1 MAPPSLVTLAL
12 QNYDIPSGF
21 RPFISPLYDILLTFR
36 QLGAAIHQS
45 NSRKELTDL
54 LKKHKRNLV
63 QLSQL
68 RSDSGGMEDTFA
80 GSFIL
85 TLVDACHSHVNASE
99 PFKKMV
105 RGWWPQSPAQRGKL
119 RRKGCSPFDLSELP
133 DSAMDRHFLSLKPS
147 TPPAPSQNLGTID
160 IDASDDDDDNT
171 VQAGPSRV
179 VEGGNADDGS
189 SDAVS
194 VSEDHV
200 SAHDLQ
206 SRESSYVVPD
216 PPEDPQ
222 AASSSDDDFEPPPA
236 PAEAINRF
244 VLSQQLGDIMPT
256 PIFPPTH
263 RRPRIRHPVS
273 PNHQHWGPRS
283 RRQSASSSSDG
294 DSDEEGE
301 AAPVFP
307 SRPLISRS
315 DYQDDDMNTFRN
327 VVSTRAAGSHQTAQL
342 AADSEA
348 TVQNNVVTDNEDDE
362 GDEDDKD
369 IEEHSMSSREVKE
382 RREALSSLKNL
393 GNPRVPRPRSETPP
407 PIPPSAAVIK
417 TRIGRTVNAPRRL
430 GSSTAVIPTM
440 RPSSG
445 PLTSKRKRDST
456 PEPQPSTRARL
467 MSASGHRSRS
477 LSPSAAEAP
486 ASEDEES
493 SGSDSPPAKKAK
505 TSGKAKEPRHK
516 HSGSRSRARFYE
528 RPHYGTPPPD
538 LNSYEDMEIR
548 DVDSV
553 LGTPNKSPA
562 PLWTSLPGTNNA
574 DEEKSEFWDPV
585 NGYFLLKGQTG
596 VPDGVIRDLRGYLSV
611 PGQLDLHVNHFVN
624 ATAPMRAPALGRS
637 KLVCFSCVLH
647 PETCVPFPA
656 DGPSKLSNSRKCLF
670 CVQKKLSCVMSCPSE
685 EFDKMKELC
694 ADWGES
700 SEAGLSRQFE
710 EIANGRRTVEKL
722 INARNDLDT
731 EIQRLADRD
740 AALVAKLRECCRD
753 PRDILRHL
761 SRNDPDFQ
769 LSMPTIIQ
777 LCSVFGWD
785 FSELPEPLQFGRHT
799 DGTPYLRN
807 QARGDV
813 LMIPSTSEFP
823 TGTPAP
829 AAGPSRKGGLL
840 SSLD

>member
-1 MAPPSLVTLAL
+1 MAPPNLVTLAL

-21 RPFISPLYDILLTFR
+21 HPFISPLYDILLTFR
-36 QLGAAIHQS
+36 KLGAATHQS
-45 NSRKELTDL
+45 NSRKELTEL
-54 LKKHKRNLV
+54 LKKHKRNLI

-68 RSDSGGMEDTFA
+68 HSDSGGMEDTFA

-85 TLVDACHSHVNASE
+85 TIVDACHSHVNASE
-99 PFKKMV
+99 PFKKLV
-105 RGWWPQSPAQRGKL
+105 RGWWPQSSAQRGKL
-119 RRKGCSPFDLSELP
+119 RRKGCSSFDVSELP
-133 DSAMDRHFLSLKPS
+133 DAAMDRHFLSLKPS
-147 TPPAPSQNLGTID
+147 TPSQNLGIID
-160 IDASDDDDDNT
+160 IDASDDNNNHP
-171 VQAGPSRV
+171 VPAGPSRV
-179 VEGGNADDGS
+179 VEGGNTDDDS
-189 SDAVS
+189 SDAFS

-206 SRESSYVVPD
+206 SRDSSYVVPD

-222 AASSSDDDFEPPPA
+222 AVASSSDDDDFEPPPV
-236 PAEAINRF
+236 PAEEINRF
-244 VLSQQLGDIMPT
+244 VLSQRLEDIMPT
-256 PIFPPTH
+256 PIFPPSH
-263 RRPRIRHPVS
+263 HRPRIRHPVS
-273 PNHQHWGPRS
+273 PNHKHWGPRS
-283 RRQSASSSSDG
+283 RRRSASSSSDT

-301 AAPVFP
+301 TA
-307 SRPLISRS
+307 SSIQTRPLISRTGHE
-315 DYQDDDMNTFRN
+315 DIEMF
-327 VVSTRAAGSHQTAQL
+327 VVDASEPSADGGFTTNNMAIEDEAG
-342 AADSEA
+342 DGE
-348 TVQNNVVTDNEDDE
+348 EDDQ
-362 GDEDDKD
+362 D

-382 RREALSSLKNL
+382 RREALSSLKSL

-417 TRIGRTVNAPRRL
+417 TRIGRTVNAPRRP
-430 GSSTAVIPTM
+430 GTSTAVIPTM

-445 PLTSKRKRDST
+445 PLTSKRKRESA
-456 PEPQPSTRARL
+456 PEPQHSTRARS
-467 MSASGHRSRS
+467 MSAM
-477 LSPSAAEAP
+477 AAP
-486 ASEDEES
+486 VSEDEES
-493 SGSDSPPAKKAK
+493 SGSNSPPAKKAK
-505 TSGKAKEPRHK
+505 TSSQAKGKGPAHK

-528 RPHYGTPPPD
+528 RPQYGTPPAD

-548 DVDSV
+548 NADSV

-574 DEEKSEFWDPV
+574 DEEKSEFWDPA

-656 DGPSKLSNSRKCLF
+656 DDEQHLSNSRKCLF

-694 ADWGES
+694 AGWGES

-710 EIANGRRTVEKL
+710 EIANGRRTVERL
-722 INARNDLDT
+722 INTRNDLDT

-823 TGTPAP
+823 TGTPAL

-840 SSLD
+840 FSLD

>member
-1 MAPPSLVTLAL
+1 MAPPHLVTLAL
-12 QNYDIPSGF
+12 QNYDIPADF
-21 RPFISPLYDILLTFR
+21 FPFVSPLYDFLLTFR
-36 QLGAAIHQS
+36 KLGAALHQS
-45 NSRKELTDL
+45 NSRNELREL
-54 LKKHKRNLV
+54 FIKHKRILL
-63 QLSQL
+63 QLSRL
-68 RSDSGGMEDTFA
+68 RSESGGMEDTFA

-85 TLVDACHSHVNASE
+85 TLFDACHSHFNASE
-99 PFKKMV
+99 SFKKAV
-105 RGWWPQSPAQRGKL
+105 KSWWPQSHAQRNKL
-119 RRKGCSPFDLSELP
+119 RRHGCSPFDLSKLP
-133 DSAMDRHFLSLKPS
+133 DAAMDRHFLSLKPS
-147 TPPAPSQNLGTID
+147 TPPAPSQHLGTID
-160 IDASDDDDDNT
+160 VDASDDDNNDT

-179 VEGGNADDGS
+179 VECGSSDDDS

-194 VSEDHV
+194 ASEEHV
-200 SAHDLQ
+200 PTHDSS
-206 SRESSYVVPD
+206 SRDSSYVVPD

-222 AASSSDDDFEPPPA
+222 AGASSSDDNDFEPPPA
-236 PAEAINRF
+236 SAEEINRF
-244 VLSQQLGDIMPT
+244 VLSQRLGDIMPT

-283 RRQSASSSSDG
+283 RRRSTSSSSDV

-301 AAPVFP
+301 TAP
-307 SRPLISRS
+307 SLQTRPLISRADYEDVEMSGVEASEPS
-315 DYQDDDMNTFRN
+315 DDGGFATNNMAIEDE
-327 VVSTRAAGSHQTAQL
+327 AG
-342 AADSEA
+342 DGE
-348 TVQNNVVTDNEDDE
+348 
-362 GDEDDKD
+362 EDDKD

-382 RREALSSLKNL
+382 RREALSALKNL

-456 PEPQPSTRARL
+456 PEPQHPIRARS
-467 MSASGHRSRS
+467 MSA
-477 LSPSAAEAP
+477 AAAP
-486 ASEDEES
+486 ASEDGES
-493 SGSDSPPAKKAK
+493 SGSDSPPPKKAK
-505 TSGKAKEPRHK
+505 TSSKTKGKGPAHK

-528 RPHYGTPPPD
+528 RPQYGTPPPD
-538 LNSYEDMEIR
+538 FKSPDDMEIR
-548 DVDSV
+548 DADSV

-585 NGYFLLKGQTG
+585 NGYFLSKGQSG
-596 VPDGVIRDLRGYLSV
+596 VPDGVIQDLRGYLSV

-656 DGPSKLSNSRKCLF
+656 DDEQHLSNSRKCLF

-694 ADWGES
+694 AGWGES

-710 EIANGRRTVEKL
+710 EIANGRRTVERL
-722 INARNDLDT
+722 ITTRNDLDT
-731 EIQRLADRD
+731 EIQRLANRD

-753 PRDILRHL
+753 PRDILRVL

-769 LSMPTIIQ
+769 LSMPTIMQ

-807 QARGDV
+807 QAQGDV

-840 SSLD
+840 FSLD

>member
-1 MAPPSLVTLAL
+1 MAPPHLVTLA
-12 QNYDIPSGF
+12 YDIPADF
-21 RPFISPLYDILLTFR
+21 FPFISPLYDFLLTFR
-36 QLGAAIHQS
+36 KLGAALHQS
-45 NSRKELTDL
+45 NSRTELREL
-54 LKKHKRNLV
+54 FLKHKRILL
-63 QLSQL
+63 QLSRL
-68 RSDSGGMEDTFA
+68 RSESGGMEDTFA

-85 TLVDACHSHVNASE
+85 TLFDACHSHFNASE
-99 PFKKMV
+99 PFKRAVK
-105 RGWWPQSPAQRGKL
+105 GWWPQSHAQRNKL
-119 RRKGCSPFDLSELP
+119 RRHGCSPFDLSKLP
-133 DSAMDRHFLSLKPS
+133 DAAMDRHFLSLKPS
-147 TPPAPSQNLGTID
+147 TPPAPSQNFGIID
-160 IDASDDDDDNT
+160 IDASDDDD
-171 VQAGPSRV
+171 
-179 VEGGNADDGS
+179 
-189 SDAVS
+189 
-194 VSEDHV
+194 
-200 SAHDLQ
+200 
-206 SRESSYVVPD
+206 
-216 PPEDPQ
+216 
-222 AASSSDDDFEPPPA
+222 FEPPPV
-236 PAEAINRF
+236 PAEEINRF
-244 VLSQQLGDIMPT
+244 VLSQRLGDIMPT
-256 PIFPPTH
+256 PIFSPSH

-273 PNHQHWGPRS
+273 PNHKHWGPRS
-283 RRQSASSSSDG
+283 RRRFASSSSDA

-301 AAPVFP
+301 TAPVIKT
-307 SRPLISRS
+307 RPLISRANYEDVEMS
-315 DYQDDDMNTFRN
+315 
-327 VVSTRAAGSHQTAQL
+327 VVNASEPAAGSGFDTN
-342 AADSEA
+342 
-348 TVQNNVVTDNEDDE
+348 TMTIDDE
-362 GDEDDKD
+362 AGDGEEDDKD

-382 RREALSSLKNL
+382 RREALSSLKSL

-417 TRIGRTVNAPRRL
+417 TRIGRTVNAPRRP

-456 PEPQPSTRARL
+456 PEPQHSTRARS
-467 MSASGHRSRS
+467 M
-477 LSPSAAEAP
+477 SAAEAP

-505 TSGKAKEPRHK
+505 TSSKAKGKGTAHK

-528 RPHYGTPPPD
+528 RPQYGTTPAD

-585 NGYFLLKGQTG
+585 NGYFLLRGQTG

-637 KLVCFSCVLH
+637 NLVCFSCVLH

-656 DGPSKLSNSRKCLF
+656 DDEQHLSNSRKCLF

-694 ADWGES
+694 AGWGES

-710 EIANGRRTVEKL
+710 EIANGRRTVERL
-722 INARNDLDT
+722 INTRNDLDT

-829 AAGPSRKGGLL
+829 TAGPSRKGGLL
-840 SSLD
+840 FSLD